1 MGNAKVSSIQ
11 ARFLQADIENIYWLM
26 QGYLLDESE
35 ECKSR
40 IKIYTEETGSLDY
53 LVFEKFPMP
62 KGYKKSHEHIM
73 AIINKYPDF
82 PPYGI
87 FIDERSPNV
96 PKIEKILKQ
105 HILESDVGDAIA
117 KDQHQTGYKWLCYHY
132 NRNEWAFYPNDLSRG
147 DNLGKFFLNL
157 YLVLDG
163 QL

>member
-1 MGNAKVSSIQ
+1 MQNNKAVSVQ

-26 QGYLLDESE
+26 QGYLQDGSE
-35 ECKSR
+35 EHKSR
-40 IKIYTEETGSLDY
+40 IKIYTEDSGSLDY
-53 LVFEKFPMP
+53 LIFENFPMP
-62 KGYKKSHEHIM
+62 QGYKRSHENIM

-87 FIDERSPNV
+87 FIEDTSPNI

-105 HILESDVGDAIA
+105 HILESDVGDQIA
-117 KDQHQTGYKWLCYHY
+117 KNQNQTGYKWLCYHY
-132 NRNEWAFYPNDLSRG
+132 NHNEWAFRPNDLNRG